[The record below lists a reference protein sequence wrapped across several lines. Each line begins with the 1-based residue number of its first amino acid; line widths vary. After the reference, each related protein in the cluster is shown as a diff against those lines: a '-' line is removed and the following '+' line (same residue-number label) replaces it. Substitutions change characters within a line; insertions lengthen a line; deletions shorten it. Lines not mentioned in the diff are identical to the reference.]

1 VVTIAVVAM
10 GEMGSG
16 VAKRLVEEGARVV
29 TSLDGRSGASAE
41 RARAAGVEILGDT
54 DVVREADILLSIVP
68 PAAAKMTAAR
78 FADQMASLD
87 RRPVYIDC
95 NAIAPQTVKEIAE
108 GFVPRGLP
116 ILDGSIIGVPPRPGY
131 SPKLYLSGDGASATE
146 VLKGLGLDARLV
158 SSDLG
163 DASAL
168 KMAFAG
174 MTKGF
179 QALGAAMAIGAARG
193 GAATLFLAEIRE
205 TLPSLYDFLAKMLPS
220 MYAKAYRW
228 DDEMFEIARF
238 LEPEEGAA
246 EMLSGAGA
254 LFRSIAAAHRTG
266 PDSEIIQILNA
277 FVTPVAVAS

>member
-1 VVTIAVVAM
+1 MVTIAVIAM

-16 VAKRLVEEGARVV
+16 VAKRLVEQGARVV

-41 RARAAGVEILGDT
+41 RAHEAGVEMVNDAELVQQAEI
-54 DVVREADILLSIVP
+54 ILSIVP
-68 PAAAKMTAAR
+68 PAAAVATATR
-78 FADQMASLD
+78 FAALIAPLE
-87 RRPVYIDC
+87 RPPVYVDC
-95 NAIAPQTVKEIAE
+95 NAIAPQTLKEIA
-108 GFVPRGLP
+108 GAFVPHKLP
-116 ILDGSIIGVPPRPGY
+116 ILDGSIIGIPPRPGY
-131 SPKLYLSGDGASATE
+131 SPKLYLSGDGAGTAET
-146 VLKGLGLDARLV
+146 LKGLGLDARLV

-174 MTKGF
+174 ITKGF

-193 GAATLFLAEIRE
+193 GAATLFLTEVRE

-228 DDEMFEIARF
+228 DDEMLEISRF

-254 LFRSIAAAHRTG
+254 LFRSIAAAHRAG

-277 FVTPVAVAS
+277 FVAPQA